1 MKELILIGAH
11 CPDVEREN
19 FLSKLVNQLQG
30 ARDKYDILIC
40 SHLTIPEYIS
50 RQVDFVFYDRNN
62 DLIHDMKYM
71 NQPWF
76 SPNEEFL
83 VLSTLIGES
92 STYLAVYRLIIS
104 GLGIAK
110 IYGYEKVHYIEYDS
124 DFQDLA
130 ELDVHSKLLDQYDW
144 VAISK
149 EEKNYEDNIDWP
161 IGSFSSFK
169 LKSVDKTFL
178 EFDREKLLEILY
190 NSPNKTNEKITYDV
204 MSMNGNKIYLRD
216 YYNEISQKNTYALSR
231 TTSRESLTYWSV
243 PYYDTKKD
251 LLFVVVWNNKDDGP
265 IDVNFLVNDEKI
277 IRFENIQKFQWSI
290 QEVGKFEDVRSIL
303 TLVNGKI
310 KNNLSF
316 DESSREL
323 FKKTNYTIYK

>member
-1 MKELILIGAH
+1 MKDLILIGAH
-11 CPDVEREN
+11 CPDIEREN
-19 FLSKLVNQLQG
+19 FLAKLVNQLQD
-30 ARDKYDILIC
+30 AREKYDILIC

-76 SPNEEFL
+76 SPNEEIL
-83 VLSTLIGES
+83 ILSTLIGDS
-92 STYLAVYRLIIS
+92 STYLAVYRLIVS

-110 IYGYEKVHYIEYDS
+110 IYGYEKVHYVEYDT

-130 ELDVHSKLLDQYDW
+130 ELDVHSKLLEEYDW
-144 VAISK
+144 VAIKK

-161 IGSFSSFK
+161 LGNFSSFK

-204 MSMNGNKIYLRD
+204 MTMNGNKIYLRD
-216 YYNEISQKNTYALSR
+216 YYNEISHKNKYGLSR
-231 TTSRESLTYWSV
+231 TTSRESLAYWAV
-243 PYYDTKKD
+243 PYYDNKKD
-251 LLFVVVWNNKDDGP
+251 SLFVVVWNNRDDGP
-265 IDVNFLVNDEKI
+265 IDVNFI
-277 IRFENIQKFQWSI
+277 INNERVLHFKKVERFQWSI
-290 QEVGKFEDVRSIL
+290 QEIGRIEDVDSIL
-303 TLVNGKI
+303 TLVNGSI
-310 KNNLSF
+310 KNNLKF
-316 DESSREL
+316 DDNSREL
-323 FKKTNYTIYK
+323 FKNTNYTIYK